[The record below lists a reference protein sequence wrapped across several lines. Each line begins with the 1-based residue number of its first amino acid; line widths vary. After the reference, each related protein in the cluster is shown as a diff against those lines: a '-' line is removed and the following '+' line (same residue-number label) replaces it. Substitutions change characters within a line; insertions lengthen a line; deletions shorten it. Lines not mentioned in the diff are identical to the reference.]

1 MMKASRIIDAARWV
15 GALALVV
22 AAGAASIWLTES
34 VSPAKMTGWQRLH
47 ITLPILS
54 VIGCWRAFKGPFV
67 DGFRERFYFC
77 LAGPTVCF
85 SLAIIFLQLPRESFQ
100 DYLSI
105 FISLPGSMLLVDF
118 ISLAKNIFNKAI

>member
-1 MMKASRIIDAARWV
+1 MKAAKVIATARWFS
-15 GALALVV
+15 ALALVV

-34 VSPAKMTGWQRLH
+34 VSPARMTGWQRLH

-54 VIGCWRAFKGPFV
+54 VIGSGMAYRGAFAS
-67 DGFRERFYFC
+67 DFREKFYFC

-85 SLAIIFLQLPRESFQ
+85 MLAIIFLQLPRQSFQ

-105 FISLPGSMLLVDF
+105 FISLPASMLLVDC
-118 ISLAKNIFNKAI
+118 ISLAKKVFNRAI